1 MVIGDIIDAL
11 KKDMLCPQSSFAC
24 FRTWL
29 KWGVGGG
36 GLEMGEGVLN
46 QRPIEVSRPSN
57 YPDLV
62 GILQILLKNTESWRK
77 CNQNRKN
84 PDFDICSDIFK

>member
-1 MVIGDIIDAL
+1 MISAVVIGDIIDVL

-24 FRTWL
+24 LRTCL
-29 KWGVGGG
+29 KLGGG
-36 GLEMGEGVLN
+36 GGVVETVEGVLN

-62 GILQILLKNTESWRK
+62 GILQILLGNTES
-77 CNQNRKN
+77 
-84 PDFDICSDIFK
+84 

>member
-29 KWGVGGG
+29 KLGEGGG
-36 GLEMGEGVLN
+36 GGDGERGVEPT
-46 QRPIEVSRPSN
+46 PIEVSGPSN

-62 GILQILLKNTESWRK
+62 GILQILLGNTES
-77 CNQNRKN
+77 
-84 PDFDICSDIFK
+84 

>member
-11 KKDMLCPQSSFAC
+11 KKDLLRPQSSFAC

-29 KWGVGGG
+29 KLG
-36 GLEMGEGVLN
+36 GEG
-46 QRPIEVSRPSN
+46 
-57 YPDLV
+57 
-62 GILQILLKNTESWRK
+62 GWGKGH
-77 CNQNRKN
+77 RKN

>member
-24 FRTWL
+24 FSTWL
-29 KWGVGGG
+29 KLGWGGG
-36 GLEMGEGVLN
+36 GLEMGEKVLN

-62 GILQILLKNTESWRK
+62 GILQILLGNTES
-77 CNQNRKN
+77 
-84 PDFDICSDIFK
+84 

>member
-11 KKDMLCPQSSFAC
+11 KKDLLCPQSSFAC

-29 KWGVGGG
+29 KLGGG
-36 GLEMGEGVLN
+36 GGG
-46 QRPIEVSRPSN
+46 
-57 YPDLV
+57 
-62 GILQILLKNTESWRK
+62 GGGKGH
-77 CNQNRKN
+77 RKN